1 MTSYRGRTLLALAAV
16 TAVASAD
23 AAPAMSASPPWLS
36 KRDARRAAL
45 AATAATC
52 RQIVWCRGVDVVA
65 AERCRRASRK
75 KVWCAIVFIT
85 ADQRRCGGV
94 VGVTKTRRGRLDKV
108 MAVPFDCSRAQA
120 AEVPAGLS

>member
-1 MTSYRGRTLLALAAV
+1 MTSYRVRTLLALAAV

-23 AAPAMSASPPWLS
+23 SAPAMGAPPPWLS

-52 RQIVWCRGVDVVA
+52 RQIVWCTGADVVA

-85 ADQRRCGGV
+85 ADQKRCGGV
-94 VGVTKTRRGRLDKV
+94 VGVSKTRRGRLDKV
-108 MAVPFDCSRAQA
+108 MAVPFDCSSAQA
-120 AEVPAGLS
+120 EKVPAGSS